1 MSERIVFVS
10 ARKKHKSRPAPD
22 FSIPQG
28 ERTLIREAL
37 GNSPEDSGS
46 RIT

>member
-1 MSERIVFVS
+1 MAHERAVRYREFVRG
-10 ARKKHKSRPAPD
+10 A
-22 FSIPQG
+22 IPQG